1 MITVC
6 IFAKPPVARQVK
18 TRLAAGVGAQQAA
31 ELAAAFLAD
40 TWASV
45 QRLPWARVI
54 VASTG
59 MLPEVLVPGASVW
72 PQGEG
77 PLGARL
83 ERVLRRALRDAP
95 AAIAL
100 GADSPALPVALLEA
114 AREELMRGESVIGP
128 AEDGG
133 FYLLGVTAFPP
144 GLLAG
149 VPWSAANTC
158 AATVERMAAQGLAP
172 TVLPPWFDVDD
183 ADDLRRLRALL
194 ANEPERAPRT
204 AAALERMQ

>member
-6 IFAKPPVARQVK
+6 IFAKPPVAGQVK

-45 QRLPWARVI
+45 RRLPWAQGV

-59 MLPEVLVPGASVW
+59 ALPEALVPGASVW
-72 PQGEG
+72 LQGKG

-83 ERVLRRALRDAP
+83 ERVLCRALRAAP

-114 AREELMRGESVIGP
+114 AREGLMRGESVIGP

-133 FYLLGVTAFPP
+133 FYLLGVTAFPT

-149 VPWSAANTC
+149 LPWSAANTC
-158 AATVERMAAQGLAP
+158 AATIERMVAQGLTP

-183 ADDLRRLRALL
+183 ADDLPRLRALL
-194 ANEPERAPRT
+194 ANEPERAPHT
-204 AAALERMQ
+204 AAALERMR